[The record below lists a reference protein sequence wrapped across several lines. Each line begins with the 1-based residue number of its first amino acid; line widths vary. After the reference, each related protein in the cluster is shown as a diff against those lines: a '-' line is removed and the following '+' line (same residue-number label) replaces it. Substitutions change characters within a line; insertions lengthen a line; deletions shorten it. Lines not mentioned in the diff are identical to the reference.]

1 MIGSYWRSP
10 AVPLC
15 LAFALAAGVAQAQ
28 QPSPPRSGI
37 EFVSADIRALQQDDF
52 ANPGM
57 LWVERGAK
65 LWDEPAGAD
74 GKSCASCHQ
83 DGRASMRG
91 VAARYPVV
99 DRAANQLLNIERRI
113 NQCRTVRQGAP
124 ALGHE
129 SEPLLSLTAY
139 VAHQSR
145 GMPLAASA
153 DGPARPFYE
162 AGRRLYTTRM
172 GQMNLACTQCHDA
185 NWDRKLLAETVSQGQ
200 PNGYPAYRLEW
211 QSLGSLHRRLRACM
225 FGVRAEPFAAGSPEL
240 LNLELYLAARGK
252 GLPVE
257 TPAVRR

>member
-1 MIGSYWRSP
+1 MIGAYWRTP
-10 AVPLC
+10 AFSLC
-15 LAFALAAGVAQAQ
+15 MVFALAADIAQAQ
-28 QPSPPRSGI
+28 QPGPPRSGI
-37 EFVSADIRALQQDDF
+37 EFASADIRALQRDDF

-65 LWDEPAGAD
+65 LWNEPAGPD

-91 VAARYPVV
+91 AATRYPLV
-99 DRAANQLLNIERRI
+99 DGATKQLLNVEGRI
-113 NQCRTVRQGAP
+113 NQCRTARQGAP
-124 ALGHE
+124 AYGYE
-129 SEPLLSLTAY
+129 SEALLSLTAY
-139 VAHQSR
+139 VAFQSR
-145 GMPLAASA
+145 GMPLAAPA

-162 AGRRLYTTRM
+162 AGRKLYTTRM

-185 NWDRKLLAETVSQGQ
+185 NWGRKLLAETVSQGQ

-211 QSLGSLHRRLRACM
+211 QALGSLHRRLRACM
-225 FGVRAEPFAAGSPEL
+225 FGIRAEPFAAGSPEL
-240 LNLELYLAARGK
+240 LNLELYLAVRGQ

>member
-1 MIGSYWRSP
+1 MGTHRRFP

-15 LAFALAAGVAQAQ
+15 MAFALAAGVTQAQ
-28 QPSPPRSGI
+28 QPNPPRSGI
-37 EFVSADIRALQQDDF
+37 EFASADIRALQRDDF

-57 LWVERGAK
+57 LWVERGEK
-65 LWDEPAGAD
+65 LWSEPAGSG

-83 DGRASMRG
+83 DARASMWG
-91 VAARYPVV
+91 AATRYPLV
-99 DRAANQLLNIERRI
+99 DGATKQLLNVEGRI

-124 ALGHE
+124 AFGHE
-129 SEPLLSLTAY
+129 SEALLSLTAY
-139 VAHQSR
+139 VAFQSR

-153 DGPARPFYE
+153 DGPARPHYE

-185 NWDRKLLAETVSQGQ
+185 NWGRQLLAEMVSQGQ

-211 QSLGSLHRRLRACM
+211 QALGSLHRRLRACL
-225 FGVRAEPFAAGSPEL
+225 FGIRAEPFPAGSPEL
-240 LNLELYLAARGK
+240 LSLELYLAVRGK